1 VARPCDGA
9 WQEGVIMAAG
19 VKKLKAIACSYGEN
33 EGTVMADAVKA
44 ATGASGI
51 VGGCRYLDN
60 RTGRIICDS
69 TGARYLGFAL
79 APDEDID
86 PDTVQFVPIA
96 NDLEAERKEL
106 EDLLAQFDRD
116 REVVQAYSRRLAAR
130 G

>member
-1 VARPCDGA
+1 
-9 WQEGVIMAAG
+9 
-19 VKKLKAIACSYGEN
+19 
-33 EGTVMADAVKA
+33 
-44 ATGASGI
+44 
-51 VGGCRYLDN
+51 
-60 RTGRIICDS
+60 
-69 TGARYLGFAL
+69 LGFAL